1 VKKRYH
7 TIDRQGKA
15 NERKL
20 ADHLTRNGQAIMP
33 MVDLIEQCRMAV
45 DRIIDVAGRS
55 VIQAVLELSAER
67 VVGGPRQQGRARPGE
82 VVWHGH
88 QAGSVKLS
96 DRTLRVSKPRL
107 RRKGE
112 DGGEVAVPAY
122 EAMQDDEG
130 LGRQVLGVLMKGV
143 STRQYAEVIPEMAET
158 LGVSRSN
165 VSREM
170 VAASEAELQKLVERP
185 LGELKL
191 LVIYLDGMSFGDHML
206 ISAVGVDEEG
216 HKHVLGLAEGATE
229 NAAAVQDLLESMVAR
244 GVDPSRKLLLVIDG
258 AKAMRTA
265 INRVFGAQHPIQRCR
280 THKLRNVLERLPQ
293 DQRDQVAAAMKAAW
307 KLEAKEGIAKLK
319 KLSEWLDQWPAA
331 AASLLEGLEECFTVN
346 HLGMPASLH
355 RCLTTTNIIESPHS
369 GVRMRTRRV
378 CRWRDGRMVL
388 RWGAASWLATEKNF
402 RRLMGYK
409 DLWMLKATLRESEQ
423 FPLPKREVA

>member
-7 TIDRQGKA
+7 TIDKQGKV

-20 ADHLTRNGQAIMP
+20 AEHLTRNGQAILP
-33 MVDLIEQCRMAV
+33 MVDLIEQCQMAV
-45 DRIIDVAGRS
+45 DRLIDISGRS

-67 VVGGPRQQGRARPGE
+67 VAGGPRRRGQPRQGE

-122 EAMQDDEG
+122 QAMQDDER
-130 LGRQVLGVLMKGV
+130 LGQQMMGVLMKGV
-143 STRQYAEVIPEMAET
+143 STRRYSEVIPEMAET
-158 LGVSRSN
+158 VGVSRSN

-170 VAASEAELQKLVERP
+170 VAASEAELKKLVERP

-191 LVIYLDGMSFGDHML
+191 LVIYLDGMSFGDYML
-206 ISAVGVDEEG
+206 IGAIGVDEEG
-216 HKHVLGLAEGATE
+216 RKHVLGLVEGATE

-244 GVDPSRKLLLVIDG
+244 GLDPRRKLLFVVDG

-265 INRVFGAQHPIQRCR
+265 INRVFGADHPIQRCR
-280 THKLRNVLERLPQ
+280 THKLRNVLERLPE

-307 KLEAKEGIAKLK
+307 KLEAKEGMIKLK
-319 KLSEWLDQWPAA
+319 KLSEWLDQWPTA

-346 HLGMPASLH
+346 RLGLPPSLH

-378 CRWRDGRMVL
+378 CRWRDGKMAL

-423 FPLPKREVA
+423 FPQPEREVA